1 MKDMLFAV
9 VALVSAVAAVFSFI
23 KYINSADDKLYLGV
37 AIVCAVI
44 TIALGAIFLSGRV
57 NKNEDIHITE

>member
-9 VALVSAVAAVFSFI
+9 VALVSAVAAVFSLI
-23 KYINSADDKLYLGV
+23 KYIGSEDNKLFLGV
-37 AIVCAVI
+37 AIVCAIV
-44 TIALGAIFLSGRV
+44 AVGLGAVFLSGRV